1 MDEVVRQKIETQK
14 KIKVLERFLDFSK
27 ETGDTGES
35 VKMLEDVIRRDP
47 NIKWKNKALLREE
60 QVLNG
65 LPGLFMSQVIE
76 LDLR

>member
-1 MDEVVRQKIETQK
+1 
-14 KIKVLERFLDFSK
+14 
-27 ETGDTGES
+27 
-35 VKMLEDVIRRDP
+35 MLEDVIRRDP